1 MRRGRTLVAAT
12 VGALALVGASAG
24 AAPAVSPAP
33 TPKTGAVP
41 WPAPA
46 DALGRTR
53 LAGLTPERHE
63 YLQYHVHAHLDIL
76 LNGRAV
82 RVPAAIGINIHD
94 PGVQSGQLQDGTI
107 AYGGIH
113 LCDQPCI
120 SPLHTHDDTG
130 VLHTESKHNIPN
142 RLGQFFTEWA
152 VVLSARCVGGYCA
165 PKATIAFYVDGKAYH
180 DDPRA
185 IQLTNLR
192 EIAIV
197 IGTPPKKIPSKFP
210 TG

>member
-1 MRRGRTLVAAT
+1 MGAAALVAAFPFIA
-12 VGALALVGASAG
+12 GLAA
-24 AAPAVSPAP
+24 AAPAVAPAP

-46 DALGRTR
+46 DALRRTR

-63 YLQYHVHAHLDIL
+63 FLQYHVHAHLDIF
-76 LNGRAV
+76 LNGQAV

-94 PGVQSGQLQDGTI
+94 PGVQSGRLPDGTLG
-107 AYGGIH
+107 YGGINE
-113 LCDQPCI
+113 CAQPCI

-130 VLHTESKHNIPN
+130 VLHTESKRNVPN

-152 VVLSARCVGGYCA
+152 VALSARCVGGYCS
-165 PKATIAFYVDGKAYH
+165 PKAALAFYVDGKPYTG
-180 DDPRA
+180 DPRA
-185 IQLTNLR
+185 IPLTNLK

-197 IGTPPKKIPSKFP
+197 IGTPPNGIPSHFP